1 MEMKRCKG
9 SGRLEKLGKLST
21 GGLRVFGAFEGS
33 SPQPMRVFALSST
46 YLSADG

>member
-1 MEMKRCKG
+1 MESWKAGEAFHWRDEG
-9 SGRLEKLGKLST
+9 VR
-21 GGLRVFGAFEGS
+21 AFEGS